1 MQYILLVLLY
11 IVLVFGDQFTKQ
23 IMYIVSNAQIG
34 YSIPVFGDF
43 FKFTYIENHGGV
55 FGLFQGHIIVFTII
69 SSILIIYILYTEWNT
84 FLKAN
89 LIKKVAIIFIAAGA
103 TGNMF
108 DRFFRGFVI
117 DMIDFRGIWQFIFN
131 VADIYI
137 HIGIYI
143 LILIY
148 IFRKEK

>member
-1 MQYILLVLLY
+1 MQYILLILLY
-11 IVLVFGDQFTKQ
+11 VALVFGDQLTKQ
-23 IMYIVSNAQIG
+23 VMYVVSNGQIG
-34 YSIPVFGDF
+34 YSIPVLGDF

-69 SSILIIYILYTEWNT
+69 SSILITYILYTEWKN
-84 FLKAN
+84 FLKAD
-89 LIKKVAIIFIAAGA
+89 LIKKIAIIFIAAGA

-131 VADIYI
+131 VADVYI

-143 LILIY
+143 LVLIY

>member
-1 MQYILLVLLY
+1 MQYILLTLLY
-11 IVLVFGDQFTKQ
+11 VALVFGDQLTKQ
-23 IMYIVSNAQIG
+23 VMYVVSNGQIG
-34 YSIPVFGDF
+34 YSIPVLGDF

-69 SSILIIYILYTEWNT
+69 SSILITYILYTEWKN
-84 FLKAN
+84 FLKAD
-89 LIKKVAIIFIAAGA
+89 LIKKIAIIFIAAGA

-131 VADIYI
+131 VADVYI

-143 LILIY
+143 LVLIY